1 MTVDAQAETSA
12 AQGPGLMSVI
22 DQRARSQV
30 MRKETEREEEMVGK
44 PAEAIIIIA
53 MRIVRI
59 SISIAI
65 ITMIHIGVRITN
77 RDTGRLKAEEIEMHP
92 GLQEEVLLTMAKGR
106 KEEEVIREAD
116 KIEVLI
122 SGKHSPKK
130 IIGWQSSFTLN

>member
-1 MTVDAQAETSA
+1 MTADAQAETSA

>member
-1 MTVDAQAETSA
+1 MTADAQAETSA
-12 AQGPGLMSVI
+12 AQGPGLMSVA

-30 MRKETEREEEMVGK
+30 MRKETEREEEIAEK
-44 PAEAIIIIA
+44 PAEAITIIA

-116 KIEVLI
+116 KIEVL
-122 SGKHSPKK
+122 
-130 IIGWQSSFTLN
+130 T